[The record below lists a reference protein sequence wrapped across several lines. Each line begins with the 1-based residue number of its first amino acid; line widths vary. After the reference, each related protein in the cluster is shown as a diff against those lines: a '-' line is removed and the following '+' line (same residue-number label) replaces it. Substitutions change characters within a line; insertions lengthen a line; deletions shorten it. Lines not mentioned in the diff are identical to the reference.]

1 MKIMIDVDELE
12 REGVLTP
19 ELAAKMRQIAMRDTG
34 STAINI
40 VLAFGA
46 IAVAA
51 GLLAL
56 FQSVRLGALLGF
68 GFSVGGFLVERALTQ
83 QWSKLGRIWMTVGA
97 LLLAG
102 SSGLWIDRPMI
113 GPLVAAA
120 ILFAVAIPAQSHL
133 LIALTPFALAAAIGG
148 STGYWGACYEIAV
161 REPTLTILLFTA
173 LGVGAW
179 QVALRGP
186 PALAALSVTFAR
198 ISVVLVNFGFWVGSL
213 WGDTPGDLWRNPSD
227 VWSETRQIP
236 ALAFVIAWAVA
247 LVIAGAWGARNGRR
261 FLVNAAA
268 TFGGIHFYTQW
279 FERLGADPM
288 SVIGAGLAA
297 IAIGFAIW
305 KYNARLQA

>member
-1 MKIMIDVDELE
+1 MKILVDVDELE

-19 ELAAKMRQIAMRDTG
+19 EVAAKLRQTAIRDTG

-56 FQSVRLGALLGF
+56 FRSERLGALIGLLF
-68 GFSVGGFLVERALTQ
+68 VVGGYLVERALSQ
-83 QWSKLGRIWMTVGA
+83 QWGKLGRIWMTVGA

-148 STGYWGACYEIAV
+148 SAGYWDACYEIAI
-161 REPTLTILLFTA
+161 REPTVTILLFAA
-173 LGVGAW
+173 LGAGAW
-179 QVALRGP
+179 QVARKGP
-186 PALAALSVTFAR
+186 PLLAALSLTFAR
-198 ISVVLVNFGFWVGSL
+198 VSVVLVNFGFWIGSL
-213 WGDTPGDLWRNPSD
+213 WGDTPGDLWRNSSD
-227 VWSETRQIP
+227 LSSGTRQIP
-236 ALAFVIAWAVA
+236 ALAFVIVWAAA
-247 LVIAGAWGARNGRR
+247 LVVAGAWGARKGLR
-261 FLVNAAA
+261 FLVNAVA
-268 TFGGIHFYTQW
+268 TFGAIHFYTQW
-279 FERLGADPM
+279 FERLGADPV
-288 SVIGAGLAA
+288 SVIAAGIVA
-297 IAIGFAIW
+297 IAIGFTIW
-305 KYNARLQA
+305 KCNARLQA